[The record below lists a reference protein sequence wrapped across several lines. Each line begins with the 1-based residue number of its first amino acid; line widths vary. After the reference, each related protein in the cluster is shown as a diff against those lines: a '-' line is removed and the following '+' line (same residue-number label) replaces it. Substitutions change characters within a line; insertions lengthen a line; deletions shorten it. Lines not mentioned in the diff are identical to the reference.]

1 MNGKDI
7 HFELDTGAS
16 FSVMPFDKFR
26 ASFPDVKLT
35 PSKIKLKSATYT
47 GEELKIVGQVVV
59 KVTYGERT
67 YKLPLQ
73 IIRGSGPSLFGWN

>member
-1 MNGKDI
+1 M
-7 HFELDTGAS
+7 AS
-16 FSVMPFDKFR
+16 FRVMPFDKFR
-26 ASFPDVKLT
+26 ASFPDVRLT
-35 PSKIKLKSATYT
+35 PSTIKLKTVTYT

-67 YKLPLQ
+67 YELPLQ